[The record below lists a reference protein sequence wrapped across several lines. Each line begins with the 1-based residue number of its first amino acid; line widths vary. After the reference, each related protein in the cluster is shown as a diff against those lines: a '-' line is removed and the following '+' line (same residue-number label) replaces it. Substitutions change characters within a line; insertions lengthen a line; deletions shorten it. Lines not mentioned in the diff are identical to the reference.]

1 MATLR
6 EIRRRIAGVRGVQ
19 KITRAMKMVAAAK
32 LRRAQEDIFAARPYA
47 RKMLDLLRHL
57 VTKVDPSLSPL
68 LAHRE
73 VKNIALVVVTADR
86 GLCGAFSSNIIRYT
100 TTLLQTVYKEMFNNG
115 HLKLICVGKK
125 GYDFFSKRNY
135 PIFYRQTGFFNEIS
149 FSHAQSVVN
158 EIVKGYL
165 AGEFDKVDIVYNE
178 FKSAIQQRII
188 LEQFLPIPP
197 EDIKV
202 EEGKLLSQIDY
213 IYEPSAKELIS
224 ALVPKH
230 LNVQMWRILLESNAA
245 EQGARMTAMDNATEN
260 AAELIE
266 SLQLSFNKAR
276 QAAITKELLEVVSGA
291 NALAESS
298 VS

>member
-1 MATLR
+1 
-6 EIRRRIAGVRGVQ
+6 VRGVQ